1 MYLKNVR
8 TLLMGLTVAAA
19 LTAAEP
25 MDTTSFTP
33 GKAALKSAG
42 SLAFGPDGVLFVGD
56 TAGASI
62 FALDTA
68 DKTPKN
74 SGAVDIGNINQKIAA
89 LLGTTP
95 DQIQIN
101 DVAVNPAS
109 HRVYLS
115 VARGK
120 GPEATAVIIRTDA
133 SGKVEEVPLDNIR
146 HASVSLNNVPA
157 ADAPR
162 NGRRDSITDLA
173 YVEGRVYVAGLS
185 NEEFSSKLRSIP
197 FPFNTA
203 DAGTSIEIF
212 HGNHGRVET
221 NSPVRT
227 FVPYTINK
235 EAHILA
241 AYTCTPLVK
250 IPVSQL
256 KAVAKVTGTTI
267 AELGAGNS
275 PLDMIVYRKG
285 NADYILMNNSSR
297 GVMKMS
303 TDKIETYGAITA
315 KVSDPTAGLPYTSL
329 SDWKGVQ
336 HLAQLDNTNA
346 VLLVKSD
353 AGLDLKTVALP

>member
-8 TLLMGLTVAAA
+8 RLLIGLTLAAA
-19 LTAAEP
+19 LGTAEP

-33 GKAALKSAG
+33 GKAGLKSAG
-42 SLAFGPDGVLFVGD
+42 ALAFGPDGVLFVGD
-56 TAGASI
+56 TAGAAI

-68 DKTPKN
+68 DKTARTA
-74 SGAVDIGNINQKIAA
+74 GAVDIANINQKIAA

-109 HRVYLS
+109 HVVYLS
-115 VARGK
+115 VARGR
-120 GPEATAVIIRTDA
+120 GPEAIPVIVRADA
-133 SGKVEEVPLDNIR
+133 SGKVEELPLDNIR
-146 HASVSLNNVPA
+146 HASVSLENAPA
-157 ADAPR
+157 ADAAR
-162 NGRRDSITDLA
+162 NARRDSITDLA
-173 YVEGRVYVAGLS
+173 YLDGRVLVAGLS
-185 NEEFSSKLRSIP
+185 NEEFASKLRSVA
-197 FPFNTA
+197 FPFAKA
-203 DAGTSIEIF
+203 DAGTSIEIY
-212 HGNHGRVET
+212 HGNHGRLET

-227 FVPYTINK
+227 FVPYTINNQP
-235 EAHILA
+235 HILA

-256 KAVAKVTGTTI
+256 KPGAKVTGTTI

-275 PLDMIVYRKG
+275 PLDMIVYHKG
-285 NADYILMNNSSR
+285 NSDYILMNNSSR

-303 TDKIETYGAITA
+303 TEKIESYSAITA
-315 KVSDPTAGLPYTSL
+315 KTDITGLPATTI

-336 HLAQLDNTNA
+336 HLAKLDDANA

-353 AGLDLKTVALP
+353 AGVELKTVALP